1 MEFLEAVKKRRSI
14 YGINNQVTISEEKIK
29 QLVSDA
35 VKYSP
40 SAFNSQSSRAVL
52 LFGEHHLKL
61 WGIVKNTLKAMLTT
75 DAYSQ
80 TEGKIDAFAAGYGTV
95 LFFEDL
101 SVIKDLQEKFALYK
115 ENFPIWAQQSN
126 GMMQFVT
133 WTALENEGLGAS
145 LQHYNPIIDL
155 EVKREWNIPDE
166 WKLIGQMPFG
176 AITAQPDEKHF
187 APIEDRFKFFS

>member
-1 MEFLEAVKKRRSI
+1 MEFLEAVKRRRSI
-14 YGINNQVTISEEKIK
+14 YGIGNQVKISEEKIK

-40 SAFNSQSSRAVL
+40 SAFNSQGSRAVL

-61 WGIVKNTLKAMLTT
+61 WGIVKNTLKAMLTS
-75 DAYSQ
+75 DAFTK
-80 TEGKIDAFAAGYGTV
+80 TEGKIDSFAAGFGTI
-95 LFFEDL
+95 LFFEDQ
-101 SVIKDLQEKFALYK
+101 SIIKELQEKFALYK
-115 ENFPIWAQQSN
+115 DNFPIWAQQSN

-145 LQHYNPIIDL
+145 LQHYNPIIDE
-155 EVKREWNIPDE
+155 EVKREWNIPEE

-176 AITAQPDEKHF
+176 NITAQPDEKQF
-187 APIEDRFKFFS
+187 APIEGRFKSFS